1 MQKSEESEKRSKP
14 KIYDDIRRF
23 KGNTFE
29 QNINTVNKLYLG
41 LGLKISDVPYIYIDD
56 TDNNIYLSA
65 VNFVKENKDEK
76 DNYEINY
83 PPSFIYNVF
92 YCDGLLF
99 YFGEKNQLRVYKF
112 DRNNFTIQYYET
124 HPKYD
129 KDKKDKDM
137 KEEDKKEEGNRNED
151 NKNEVKKDTDNK
163 NADNKN
169 EDNKNKDKKNEDKKN
184 KTIKKGNIK
193 KDTNAFEPKIIPF
206 EKEKDKVEKIL
217 EKLEKIKN
225 NNCKEDYE
233 ILCDVLANDLNI
245 KLERLHPKEVKGP
258 LTYEID
264 NNAFYPEK
272 IVIKIKQIKYQ
283 IDSAGI
289 IREKIKL
296 GCGKIKF
303 EDGIKDIS
311 YFAKSKNKITFDN
324 SFKCPIL
331 FKNFE
336 AQELPPDRAILC
348 EIKSGFDVNEL
359 IRQLEERIKIIKKC
373 NFNQGETPLY
383 YIGIVNFY
391 SENIDKLKQY
401 KVFNFDKELNENIVI
416 VAAVDF
422 KYFGIDL
429 SHEINDGY
437 LLYKAIE
444 NVNERVGNVDE
455 RVGNL
460 EKKIDSNFEN
470 LFKELKSIYPNNKFT
485 DTTKSKKNK
494 NFNDE
499 EKKEDN

>member
-1 MQKSEESEKRSKP
+1 MENSEESNKKNKP

-99 YFGEKNQLRVYKF
+99 YFGEKNQLGVYKF

-129 KDKKDKDM
+129 KDKKDKDK

-193 KDTNAFEPKIIPF
+193 KDTNVFDPKIIPF
-206 EKEKDKVEKIL
+206 EKEKDKVEKII

-245 KLERLHPKEVKGP
+245 KLERLHPKEVKDP

-296 GCGKIKF
+296 RCGKIKL
-303 EDGIKDIS
+303 EDGIKEIS
-311 YFAKSKNKITFDN
+311 YFATSQNKIIFDN

-336 AQELPPDRAILC
+336 EQELPPDNAILC

-373 NFNQGETPLY
+373 NFNKGESPLY

-391 SENIDKLKQY
+391 SENKDKLNQY
-401 KVFNFDKELNENIVI
+401 KVSNFDKELKENIVI

-437 LLYKAIE
+437 LLYKAIG
-444 NVNERVGNVDE
+444 NVNEGIGNLDKKVVNLDQ

-460 EKKIDSNFEN
+460 ELGVGSVDKKVVN
-470 LFKELKSIYPNNKFT
+470 LDQRVGNLDKGVGNLG
-485 DTTKSKKNK
+485 KKGV
-494 NFNDE
+494 FYVL
-499 EKKEDN
+499 

>member
-56 TDNNIYLSA
+56 TDKNIYLSA
-65 VNFVKENKDEK
+65 VNFVKENNNGKE
-76 DNYEINY
+76 NCEINY

-92 YCDGLLF
+92 YCDGFLF

-112 DRNNFTIQYYET
+112 DRENFSIQYYET
-124 HPKYD
+124 QPKYD
-129 KDKKDKDM
+129 KDQ
-137 KEEDKKEEGNRNED
+137 
-151 NKNEVKKDTDNK
+151 
-163 NADNKN
+163 
-169 EDNKNKDKKNEDKKN
+169 
-184 KTIKKGNIK
+184 K
-193 KDTNAFEPKIIPF
+193 KDTNTFEPKIFPF
-206 EKEKDKVEKIL
+206 KKDENKVKKVL
-217 EKLEKIKN
+217 KKLEKIENK
-225 NNCKEDYE
+225 NCKEDYE
-233 ILCDVLANDLNI
+233 ILCDILENDLDI
-245 KLERLHPKEVKGP
+245 KLERLHPREVKIA

-264 NNAFYPEK
+264 NNAFSQEK
-272 IVIKIKQIKYQ
+272 IVIKIKQVKYQ

-296 GCGKIKF
+296 GCGIIKF

-336 AQELPPDRAILC
+336 AQELPPDNTILC

-373 NFNQGETPLY
+373 NFNKGESPLY

-391 SENIDKLKQY
+391 SENIDKLKEY
-401 KVFNFDKELNENIVI
+401 KVSNFDKDLKENIVI
-416 VAAVDF
+416 VAVVDYR
-422 KYFGIDL
+422 YFGFDL

-460 EKKIDSNFEN
+460 EKKIDMNFEN
-470 LFKELKSIYPNNKFT
+470 LIKEFKIIYPNHKFT
-485 DTTKSKKNK
+485 YFSLSEKSKNAS
-494 NFNDE
+494 FE
-499 EKKEDN
+499 EKKNDA

>member
-129 KDKKDKDM
+129 KDKKDKDK

-163 NADNKN
+163 SA
-169 EDNKNKDKKNEDKKN
+169 DNKNKDNKNEGKKN
-184 KTIKKGNIK
+184 KTIKKGTIK
-193 KDTNAFEPKIIPF
+193 KDTNAFDPKIIPF
-206 EKEKDKVEKIL
+206 EKEKDKVKKII

-245 KLERLHPKEVKGP
+245 KLERLHPKEVKDP

-296 GCGKIKF
+296 GCGIIKF

-336 AQELPPDRAILC
+336 AQELPPDNTILC
-348 EIKSGFDVNEL
+348 EIKSGIDVNEL

-373 NFNQGETPLY
+373 NFNKGESPLY

-391 SENIDKLKQY
+391 SENKDKLNQY
-401 KVFNFDKELNENIVI
+401 KVSNFDKELKENIVI

-460 EKKIDSNFEN
+460 EKKIDMNFEN